1 LKISGLR
8 CLGLLRFA
16 RTRARHIGWLFE
28 VMRWWGRDRSRTEMG
43 FVAWFEYP
51 ETGPRGPYPH
61 QDGRVDEL
69 LRPPDVIRK
78 V

>member
-1 LKISGLR
+1 
-8 CLGLLRFA
+8 
-16 RTRARHIGWLFE
+16 
-28 VMRWWGRDRSRTEMG
+28 MG